1 MNTMVT
7 NLWRHLITAG
17 VLALLLSSNAY
28 AAGESILLSLD
39 GLMGA
44 RPTGMGETFTGLA
57 DDINALHYNPAGLS
71 FLVQPEFS
79 TMYLTGLA
87 DSHYGFA
94 GVVYPFK
101 KSTIGLSLTTFDGGK
116 MDVNL
121 LNTDGSLKKSKTL
134 SAQKDTIAMFSYSL
148 AAGSALSLGCNLKRI
163 NSTLAEDYSSAAY
176 AVDMGMLIRPV
187 DDRLCFGVS
196 ARNVVAGTIKYKNL
210 EHPLPVTVKVGCALR
225 QNDWLT
231 ICADYEKPDNGLKSG
246 FRLGGEFLIM
256 KLLALRAG
264 YKIGYDQI
272 TFNFGLGL
280 NTNGFLVDYSFA
292 GMKDL
297 DSMQQVS
304 FSTNFGGLSNYRK
317 ACGYHKKGM
326 YQRAIYWADKI
337 KEGDENFEQTK
348 EILADSRK
356 QVTAQDYYNEG
367 KLCFMERKYGESM
380 KCFQMVTE
388 TIPEY
393 RDTKERLNIA
403 TVCLAREEA
412 RTAMSEAQKIVNKAE
427 SMGLDMEKANNIL
440 NESKDLYEHTE
451 YVSAKT
457 KAEESLSIASSELEK
472 KKEEI
477 AVVQP
482 VVEKPKVAAK
492 LAAKRINIA
501 VSDFE
506 AHEVSAMEASTIAD
520 FLRTE
525 LINSQSFTV
534 LERGNMSTILAEQHF
549 QQTGCTTNEC
559 AVQMG
564 KILNI
569 EKILIGS
576 FSKMLNIYYIN
587 VRLVDVE
594 TGAAVLA
601 ETISFAAAEDLP
613 VKIKEL
619 TAKIVDKVG
628 QGEKGEKDNE

>member
-7 NLWRHLITAG
+7 NLWRHLVTAG
-17 VLALLLSSNAY
+17 VIALLGYTNAY

-44 RPTGMGETFTGLA
+44 RPTGMGETFAGLS
-57 DDINALHYNPAGLS
+57 DDINALNYNPAGLS
-71 FLVQPEFS
+71 FLIQPEFS
-79 TMYLTGLA
+79 TMYLDGLT

-94 GVVYPFK
+94 GFVYPFK
-101 KSTIGLSLTTFDGGK
+101 KSTIGLSLITFDGGK
-116 MDVNL
+116 MDINL
-121 LNTDGSLKKSKTL
+121 LNTDGSFKKSKTL
-134 SAQKDTIAMFSYSL
+134 SAQKDSIAMFSYSV
-148 AAGSALSLGCNLKRI
+148 AVDSALSLGCNLKRI
-163 NSTLAEDYSSAAY
+163 TSILAEDYNAAAC
-176 AVDMGMLIRPV
+176 AVDIGMLIRPV

-196 ARNVVAGTIKYKNL
+196 ARNIVAGTIKYKNL
-210 EHPLPVTVKVGCALR
+210 EHPLPITIKAGCALR
-225 QNDWLT
+225 QNDRLT
-231 ICADYEKPDNGLKSG
+231 ICADYEKPDKGLKAG
-246 FRLGGEFLIM
+246 FRLGGEFLIT

-264 YKIGYDQI
+264 YNGQT
-272 TFNFGLGL
+272 TFNLGLGL

-326 YQRAIYWADKI
+326 YPRAIYWADKI
-337 KEGDENFEQTK
+337 KEGDENFEQTQS
-348 EILADSRK
+348 ILADSRK
-356 QVTAQDYYNEG
+356 QVTARNYYNEG

-380 KCFQMVTE
+380 KCFQMVIE

-403 TVCLAREEA
+403 TVCLAKKE
-412 RTAMSEAQKIVNKAE
+412 TMIAMSEAQKIVNKAE

-451 YVSAKT
+451 YISAKT
-457 KAEESLSIASSELEK
+457 KAEESSSIASNELEK
-472 KKEEI
+472 KKKEEKI

-482 VVEKPKVAAK
+482 VAEKPKV
-492 LAAKRINIA
+492 AAKRINIA

-525 LINSQSFTV
+525 LINSQSFVV
-534 LERGNMSTILAEQHF
+534 LERSNMSAILAEQHF

-576 FSKMLNIYYIN
+576 FSKILNVYYIN

-594 TGAAVLA
+594 TGAAVMA

-619 TAKIVDKVG
+619 SAKIVDKVAT
-628 QGEKGEKDNE
+628 Q

>member
-1 MNTMVT
+1 
-7 NLWRHLITAG
+7 
-17 VLALLLSSNAY
+17 
-28 AAGESILLSLD
+28 
-39 GLMGA
+39 
-44 RPTGMGETFTGLA
+44 
-57 DDINALHYNPAGLS
+57 
-71 FLVQPEFS
+71 
-79 TMYLTGLA
+79 
-87 DSHYGFA
+87 
-94 GVVYPFK
+94 
-101 KSTIGLSLTTFDGGK
+101 
-116 MDVNL
+116 
-121 LNTDGSLKKSKTL
+121 
-134 SAQKDTIAMFSYSL
+134 
-148 AAGSALSLGCNLKRI
+148 
-163 NSTLAEDYSSAAY
+163 
-176 AVDMGMLIRPV
+176 
-187 DDRLCFGVS
+187 RLCFGVS
-196 ARNVVAGTIKYKNL
+196 ARNVVAGTIKYKNI
-210 EHPLPVTVKVGCALR
+210 EHQLPVTIKVGCALR

-231 ICADYEKPDNGLKSG
+231 ICADYEKPDKGLKSG

-264 YKIGYDQI
+264 YKIGYDQT
-272 TFNFGLGL
+272 TFNLGLGL

-304 FSTNFGGLSNYRK
+304 FSTNFGGLSDYRK

-326 YQRAIYWADKI
+326 YHRAIYWADKI
-337 KEGDENFEQTK
+337 KEGDESFEQTQ

-356 QVTAQDYYNEG
+356 QVAAEDYYNKG
-367 KLCFMERKYGESM
+367 RLCFMGREYGEAV
-380 KCFQMVTE
+380 KCFQMVIE

-393 RDTKERLNIA
+393 RDTKEKLNIA

-412 RTAMSEAQKIVNKAE
+412 MTAMSEAQKIVNKAE
-427 SMGLDMEKANNIL
+427 LMGIDMDKANNIL

-451 YVSAKT
+451 YLLAKT
-457 KAEESLSIASSELEK
+457 KAEESSSIASNELEK
-472 KKEEI
+472 KKEEPI
-477 AVVQP
+477 IVQP
-482 VVEKPKVAAK
+482 VEKSTSTVIAQPVKK
-492 LAAKRINIA
+492 PAAKRINIA

-576 FSKMLNIYYIN
+576 FSRILNVYYIN

-594 TGAAVLA
+594 TGAAVMA
-601 ETISFAAAEDLP
+601 ETISFNAAEELP

-619 TAKIVDKVG
+619 AAKIVDKVA
-628 QGEKGEKDNE
+628 Q